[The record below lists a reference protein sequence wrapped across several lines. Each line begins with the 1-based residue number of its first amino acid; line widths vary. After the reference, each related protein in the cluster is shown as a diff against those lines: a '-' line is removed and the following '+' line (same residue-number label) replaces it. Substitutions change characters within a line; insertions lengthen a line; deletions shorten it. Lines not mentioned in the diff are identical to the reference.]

1 MSPILQHV
9 SHGVG
14 LSLRLCVF
22 VYNPETGIMGIGGTL
37 DKIASS
43 KLNTRL
49 ATAWTSRHAPID
61 SHTIGL
67 KYMVHM

>member
-1 MSPILQHV
+1 MNPISQHA

-14 LSLRLCVF
+14 LSLSLCVF
-22 VYNPETGIMGIGGTL
+22 VYNPETGITGIRGTL

-43 KLNTRL
+43 KSNARL
-49 ATAWTSRHAPID
+49 AMAWTSRHAPID